1 MLPSDLGA
9 FTTVSDPRLH
19 PDGVRIAFATSRMD
33 LDTDRYHRSIWLW
46 DGSQATVF
54 TEGESDSA
62 PRWSPDGERL
72 AFLRGDEEGKNRQ
85 VWVMPAAGGEPR
97 RLTELALGFETL
109 EWSPDGS
116 RLAGLGSDWT
126 DEWARLDETERKRR
140 PKRITY
146 YPFRFD
152 NRGWLHDKRRHLYLV
167 DPQEEALSCL
177 TPGEF
182 EETDFAWRPD
192 AMALVFF
199 SARHPDWGIEPGVSV
214 YEVGLDG
221 GEPNHLLDRG
231 SWVYPTYSPDG
242 LLHLIGS
249 PDPWAHPT
257 VTSVW
262 RMEASGAL
270 TDLTG
275 HLDRNVHWVLSGSAP
290 DRPQWIGSDFVAL
303 MEDRGRNV
311 AIRVDREGRA
321 ETLIGGDR
329 IITGVSPSSDG
340 ARIAFAATA
349 SADPGELH
357 LWENQHERVLTGFNE
372 EFRAQV
378 ALSPPRPFVFESG
391 GAEVDAWAYLPE
403 GNGPFPLLLN
413 IHGGPASQYGYGFFD
428 EFQVYAGAGYG
439 VLACN
444 PRGSTGRG
452 RDFLRAVTGD
462 GWGTADLQ
470 DVTACVDQALLR
482 FPQLDASRVGVMG
495 GSYGGF
501 LTAWLVAHDQ
511 RYRSAIVERALLGWE
526 SFAGTSDIGATF
538 SRRYLDA
545 DLPEGRQLLAERSP
559 LNVAH
564 RITTPTLIL
573 HSENDFR
580 CPIEQAEQLFMTLL
594 KAGTDVEMV
603 RFPDE
608 GHELSRSGKPRHR
621 RERLEI
627 VVDWHN
633 RHLAPE
639 PGDVGT

>member
-1 MLPSDLGA
+1 
-9 FTTVSDPRLH
+9 
-19 PDGVRIAFATSRMD
+19 
-33 LDTDRYHRSIWLW
+33 
-46 DGSQATVF
+46 
-54 TEGESDSA
+54 
-62 PRWSPDGERL
+62 
-72 AFLRGDEEGKNRQ
+72 
-85 VWVMPAAGGEPR
+85 
-97 RLTELALGFETL
+97 
-109 EWSPDGS
+109 
-116 RLAGLGSDWT
+116 
-126 DEWARLDETERKRR
+126 
-140 PKRITY
+140 
-146 YPFRFD
+146 
-152 NRGWLHDKRRHLYLV
+152 
-167 DPQEEALSCL
+167 
-177 TPGEF
+177 
-182 EETDFAWRPD
+182 
-192 AMALVFF
+192 
-199 SARHPDWGIEPGVSV
+199 
-214 YEVGLDG
+214 
-221 GEPNHLLDRG
+221 
-231 SWVYPTYSPDG
+231 
-242 LLHLIGS
+242 
-249 PDPWAHPT
+249 
-257 VTSVW
+257 
-262 RMEASGAL
+262 
-270 TDLTG
+270 
-275 HLDRNVHWVLSGSAP
+275 
-290 DRPQWIGSDFVAL
+290 
-303 MEDRGRNV
+303 
-311 AIRVDREGRA
+311 
-321 ETLIGGDR
+321 
-329 IITGVSPSSDG
+329 
-340 ARIAFAATA
+340 IAFAATA